1 MSVVLVKAQLT
12 TQELM
17 DAIGQLSPLELAQV
31 ARYASRLRRQK
42 ISGHSPREKE
52 LVRTARRR
60 RPREFQRRY
69 EELMRKRQAETL
81 TDAEYQELLRMTD
94 EAEAFDARR
103 SEALAELAELRNTD
117 IDSLMRELGLLR
129 HG

>member
-1 MSVVLVKAQLT
+1 MKQC
-12 TQELM
+12 
-17 DAIGQLSPLELAQV
+17 
-31 ARYASRLRRQK
+31 
-42 ISGHSPREKE
+42 EKE
-52 LVRTARRR
+52 LVKIARQQ
-60 RPREFQRRY
+60 RPREFQRQY

-117 IDSLMRELGLLR
+117 IDRLMRELGLQKSA
-129 HG
+129 